1 MKDDLLK
8 KLKVT
13 RDSNFRPEFLNRI
26 DDIIVFHSLNKEQIR
41 AIVDM
46 MLTSVAKQLAGK
58 GLKLNVT
65 DAAKD
70 FLGEKGY
77 KEEYGARPLRRVIQN
92 MVEDRLSEDLL
103 RGKFRSGET
112 IIVDLEGE
120 EIVVHPAEAVG
131 AASTENK

>member
-1 MKDDLLK
+1 
-8 KLKVT
+8 
-13 RDSNFRPEFLNRI
+13 
-26 DDIIVFHSLNKEQIR
+26 
-41 AIVDM
+41 
-46 MLTSVAKQLAGK
+46 MLTGVAKQLQEK

-65 DAAKD
+65 EAAKN

-77 KEEYGARPLRRVIQN
+77 NEEYGARPLRRVIQN

-103 RGKFRSGET
+103 RGIFHSGDT

-131 AASTENK
+131 AASTEKK